1 MSDQDSDNTHQQQQ
15 LQPEPSG
22 SDLTSTHG
30 MSELDLLLPLANVA
44 RLMKNAIPENAKV
57 SKEAKECM
65 QECVTEFVAFVT
77 SESAEICLGEK
88 RKTINGQDVLHALT
102 SLGMENYA
110 EVLKIY
116 LAKYRMYINAKE
128 REEQGDDLLDD
139 GEIKMEE

>member
-1 MSDQDSDNTHQQQQ
+1 MSDQDSDHTNQFVG
-15 LQPEPSG
+15 EPNQG
-22 SDLTSTHG
+22 PNAQG

-116 LAKYRMYINAKE
+116 LAKYRMFVNAKE
-128 REEQGDDLLDD
+128 RDEHGEEMPDDSELRED
-139 GEIKMEE
+139 